1 MLENHFNWFRF
12 GLNLDLN
19 VTELN
24 VLEAN
29 SFSYVDKRTSVRHM
43 LTIWKDKFDEEATW
57 DKIVDAL
64 RKIDENALAR
74 DLEAKYCCSM
84 SVQEQQSQEASAR
97 CMQSAEQKVKETAR

>member
-1 MLENHFNWFRF
+1 MLQDHLINDWFTF

-29 SFSYVDKRTSVRHM
+29 FFSYANKQISVRRM
-43 LTIWKDKFDEEATW
+43 LTIWIDKFGKEATW

-64 RKIDENALAR
+64 RKIGRNALAR
-74 DLEAKYCCSM
+74 DLEAKHL
-84 SVQEQQSQEASAR
+84 
-97 CMQSAEQKVKETAR
+97 QSAE